1 VPVQRDVDPS
11 LSTASDPGAAAPSHD
26 RPAGGAALPR
36 STRAQAI
43 ADAGT
48 ATGGARLPHL
58 DPIQRSFG
66 HHDVSGVEAHVG
78 GDAAAAS
85 SALGARAY
93 ATGNRVAFG
102 SAPDLHLAAHEAA
115 HVVQQRGG
123 VYLKDGLGDTGD
135 VYERHA
141 DEVADAVVRGEPA
154 QGLLD
159 RLAPSGGAGR
169 GGVGRAGVQRRSNEG
184 TLGEVFRYGGQE
196 SLEAAGFA
204 TSPYGEQKQN
214 FLYAGHAERFAFL
227 TSGIEPRRA
236 ATLLEQ
242 LNVLDAFQLL
252 DRLVALDPAAAV
264 LRAMDRA
271 YLTHGI
277 STTGAHPLGIR
288 IFLALPRL
296 EKIAIVPRL
305 EMLDSQ
311 RELLR
316 ALGTDSPVNEIL
328 RALPDDRLT
337 ELAAALGDAHMARLY
352 VWQDGAGRA
361 RFARL
366 FAGADH
372 PAMEAALAADVERNP
387 GGATWSAEGADQDA
401 RLDDERMQDPG
412 AFAASVARMA
422 MALQQ
427 TSADEYVTAPED
439 KRRSFLRKQPPPVA
453 AMYLAMDPG
462 NHASMLRV
470 FVEPAVMAKVL
481 VLYMQSTGRRSLASS
496 LSSDELLAVVTE
508 TSSATVV
515 GDLIS
520 SLPADQMMPVLPALD
535 GAQLGRVLVRATD
548 PHGAWRACR
557 AVPPE
562 TLNHALSTLTLA
574 EATRLY
580 LALTATGRAEMVQVL
595 PPELLG
601 QLVLSPEHGTAD

>member
-11 LSTASDPGAAAPSHD
+11 LSFPEPEPTSAARAAPSHD

-36 STRAQAI
+36 TTRAQAI

-48 ATGGARLPHL
+48 ATGGAQLPHL
-58 DPIQRSFG
+58 EPIQRSFG
-66 HHDVSGVEAHVG
+66 RHDVSGVEAHVG
-78 GDAAAAS
+78 GDATAAS
-85 SALGARAY
+85 TALGARAY

-159 RLAPSGGAGR
+159 RVAPNGGAGR
-169 GGVGRAGVQRRSNEG
+169 GGVQRRSNEG

-242 LNVLDAFQLL
+242 LNVLDAFQLV
-252 DRLVALDPAAAV
+252 DRLSAQDPAAAV

-296 EKIAIVPRL
+296 EKIAIFPRL
-305 EMLDSQ
+305 EMVDSQ
-311 RELLR
+311 RELMR

-366 FAGADH
+366 FGGADH
-372 PAMEAALAADVERNP
+372 PAMAAALAADVERNP
-387 GGATWSAEGADQDA
+387 GGASWTAEGAAQDA

-412 AFAASVARMA
+412 AFASSVARMA

-496 LSSDELLAVVTE
+496 LSSDELLAVITE

-535 GAQLGRVLVRATD
+535 GVQLGRVLVRATD

-562 TLNHALSTLTLA
+562 TLNHALSTLTHA

-580 LALTATGRAEMVQVL
+580 LALTPTGRAEMVQVL
-595 PPELLG
+595 PPELVG
-601 QLVLSPEHGTAD
+601 QLVLSPDHGTAG